1 MFRHKKSLTIGQLF
15 RSAAK
20 GIAQSCL
27 SLVNTLNTAV
37 RLMIQNYFPCGIV
50 SLLLHSLEQIAER
63 FLHPR
68 GIGIKDIKDYEIEIN
83 IENGI
88 VVR

>member
-1 MFRHKKSLTIGQLF
+1 
-15 RSAAK
+15 
-20 GIAQSCL
+20 
-27 SLVNTLNTAV
+27 
-37 RLMIQNYFPCGIV
+37 MIQNYFPCGIV